1 MYKMEIG
8 ENLAG
13 VIKYIAIHSFHYMD
27 NLQVDDDMND
37 DIEVLTREIKKRKDL
52 PEYVCRIEAEN
63 LKLIWENVF
72 DMSVERALEIGAL
85 DW

>member
-1 MYKMEIG
+1 
-8 ENLAG
+8 
-13 VIKYIAIHSFHYMD
+13 MD
-27 NLQVDDDMND
+27 NLQVDDDMKD

-72 DMSVERALEIGAL
+72 DMSVDRALEIGAL